1 MAKTYLSSSLCRNEK
16 LEDSILTCSEL
27 ASKNVEL
34 SAPHPYRTM
43 DDLRDILRKFKDD
56 GINFSLHKGDDSA
69 LQRSKPIVP
78 IEISLTIDG
87 TAGIRPGDLFRV
99 DYLPKAYRDFAYF
112 FVSDVG
118 HTMATS
124 GWETTITGLMKVDTA
139 KMIKEGFVL
148 EKPKRK
154 LEFEKYEEYKKELEE
169 LTNNINSETIP
180 PPTPTDLS
188 RFSPGLSI
196 STKFAAKAAVWLANF
211 FERRKNTVDKEEQK
225 TDKSPE
231 QKGFTGSFR

>member
-1 MAKTYLSSSLCRNEK
+1 
-16 LEDSILTCSEL
+16 
-27 ASKNVEL
+27 
-34 SAPHPYRTM
+34 
-43 DDLRDILRKFKDD
+43 
-56 GINFSLHKGDDSA
+56 
-69 LQRSKPIVP
+69 
-78 IEISLTIDG
+78 
-87 TAGIRPGDLFRV
+87 
-99 DYLPKAYRDFAYF
+99 
-112 FVSDVG
+112 
-118 HTMATS
+118 
-124 GWETTITGLMKVDTA
+124 MKVDTA

-231 QKGFTGSFR
+231 QKGFG